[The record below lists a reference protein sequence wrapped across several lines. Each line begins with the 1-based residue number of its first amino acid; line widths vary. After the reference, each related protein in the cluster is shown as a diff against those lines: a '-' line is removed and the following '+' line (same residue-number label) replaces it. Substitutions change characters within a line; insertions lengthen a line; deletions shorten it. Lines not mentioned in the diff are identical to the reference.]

1 MADTSSSSTS
11 VNITDRDNTTIN
23 LTDNVGQDGQIET
36 NETQKQNQDTN
47 NQWREI
53 DELMN
58 NDFNSY
64 RDLREKAV
72 ELRKKK
78 EWNPEKLKEM
88 VNNKSEQLKKELKDQ
103 GHSEEQIEEKVQQ
116 RVDNFNRNLLRGLVD
131 VMSSDVRKNI
141 QQNNLVDGMSS
152 TELNNAVYETGV
164 TKNRF
169 QPDSYQGGEKV
180 VDSGNITVSQQKG
193 SNNEP
198 KMSISNKAT
207 ENECRRAVDH
217 SIDKLGKTELNPN
230 NVTASQAKSIME
242 RAYERGVPC
251 SIQNVKSREQAKE
264 TPSRSKAMM
273 KRLGKVAA
281 RATIVGAIALPI
293 GSLAFK
299 GIRKAYDWKQM
310 NDLDNL
316 RSMHD
321 SMKQAYTASKSA
333 SQFHAQTFNNA
344 AKHQNKTV
352 SSLGKIQQETV
363 KQWDEMKR
371 SDVLH
376 ESAQNVSTKQQEFN
390 QKFSSADS
398 LQTNDESLK
407 EKFDEFMQDQTNTQL
422 AQELHDKSSKRLQ
435 QVQKEF
441 DQVEKGSDAEQK
453 LKQENEQLRY
463 LTTEYPQALK
473 NLDDGIEKIKENSGQ
488 KEWQRIEDRA
498 KEATQDNE
506 AKDTLSKALDS
517 HDKQHEI
524 ESEMKEGATTQV
536 THDEE
541 ETKTPNESNNTP
553 SPGHQ

>member
-47 NQWREI
+47 SPWREI
-53 DELMN
+53 DEWMN

-64 RDLREKAV
+64 RDLRQKAV

-281 RATIVGAIALPI
+281 RATIVGAIA
-293 GSLAFK
+293 F
-299 GIRKAYDWKQM
+299 
-310 NDLDNL
+310 
-316 RSMHD
+316 
-321 SMKQAYTASKSA
+321 
-333 SQFHAQTFNNA
+333 
-344 AKHQNKTV
+344 
-352 SSLGKIQQETV
+352 
-363 KQWDEMKR
+363 
-371 SDVLH
+371 
-376 ESAQNVSTKQQEFN
+376 
-390 QKFSSADS
+390 
-398 LQTNDESLK
+398 
-407 EKFDEFMQDQTNTQL
+407 
-422 AQELHDKSSKRLQ
+422 
-435 QVQKEF
+435 
-441 DQVEKGSDAEQK
+441 
-453 LKQENEQLRY
+453 
-463 LTTEYPQALK
+463 
-473 NLDDGIEKIKENSGQ
+473 
-488 KEWQRIEDRA
+488 
-498 KEATQDNE
+498 
-506 AKDTLSKALDS
+506 
-517 HDKQHEI
+517 
-524 ESEMKEGATTQV
+524 
-536 THDEE
+536 
-541 ETKTPNESNNTP
+541 
-553 SPGHQ
+553 